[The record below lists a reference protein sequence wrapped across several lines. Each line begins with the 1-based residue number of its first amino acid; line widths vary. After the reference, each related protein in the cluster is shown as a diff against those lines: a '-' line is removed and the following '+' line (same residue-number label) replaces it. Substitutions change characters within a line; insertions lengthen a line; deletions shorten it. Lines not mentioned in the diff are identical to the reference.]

1 MAKENRK
8 LAVKCCDVSSLVFFK
23 ISDKEVK
30 KVKWVKAENREAHN
44 CRAVSDSDTGK
55 VPGK

>member
-1 MAKENRK
+1 MARENRK
-8 LAVKCCDVSSLVFFK
+8 LAVKCSLVFFK

-30 KVKWVKAENREAHN
+30 KVKWVEAENREALN
-44 CRAVSDSDTGK
+44 CHAVSDSDTGK